1 MADIFLDTLTYY
13 KNEID
18 QQNTTESLRVDTEL
32 SKKID
37 VLDKGTPGGVATL
50 NGAGDVETTQIPFAT
65 QTEADDETND
75 FRVIS
80 PLTLKHVLRDYIN
93 TQDADEL
100 RKALSIQVSLGIDI
114 DTIFT
119 NGEYEV
125 DTNLPNGVITGRL
138 KVQEVYGTPRVIQTF
153 KPPNMPYSYER
164 EYIGSGWNTWILYG
178 N

>member
-13 KNEID
+13 KDEID
-18 QQNTTESLRVDTEL
+18 QQNTIESIRVDTEL
-32 SKKID
+32 NKKID
-37 VLDKGTPGGVATL
+37 VLDKGVPGGVATL
-50 NGAGDVETTQIPFAT
+50 NAAGDVETTQIPFAT

-125 DTNLPNGVITGRL
+125 DTNLPNSIATGRL
-138 KVQEVYGTPRVIQTF
+138 KVQEVYGTSRVIQAF
-153 KPPNMPYSYER
+153 KPPNMAYRYER
-164 EYIGSGWNTWILYG
+164 EYTGSVWSAWALY
-178 N
+178 NN